1 MGYKKRQFNHNNNK
15 KYNKNSYIN
24 NNNNENNK
32 NSFSTNMVQIP
43 NNNNNNFNNSN
54 RGRGRSFVRQN
65 KQRPYRSFK
74 NKQDSNGNTNK
85 SNSHRNNKHKTNKK
99 GNNKKH
105 KSIIIEKEQLTAL
118 VAGDHVQITTK
129 HNQIID
135 GIVYCSIPQVPPL
148 CIIHHY
154 NPQRTKNVHVI
165 ALHEIS
171 RCIKFDEPRQERE
184 VELRPINDENA
195 NEILEKNMAERKEKM
210 DTLNIRVDD
219 VIQDLFDFLYKTLP
233 NKCKWNENQIEFP
246 EMKMSIVAPYK
257 TLNVNRKEH
266 GHHNKS
272 VEYVETQLLTFWT
285 KHSNE
290 TTTKATKKQKNKKQK
305 KKSIKKHALNM
316 VSNMMP
322 SNNALLG
329 NTNSA
334 PFGLQNINLMN
345 GQLQNAVDSNV
356 AVQQLLLM
364 NGLNNYPFNAAQQ
377 QQQAVINNDGNNNSA
392 VPPRRLNMR
401 NNNQLRERGRGGQR
415 GRSMRGRGRGQQR
428 QRGRGRGQRGRGQ
441 RGRGQRGNGRGN

>member
-1 MGYKKRQFNHNNNK
+1 MG
-15 KYNKNSYIN
+15 
-24 NNNNENNK
+24 
-32 NSFSTNMVQIP
+32 
-43 NNNNNNFNNSN
+43 
-54 RGRGRSFVRQN
+54 
-65 KQRPYRSFK
+65 
-74 NKQDSNGNTNK
+74 
-85 SNSHRNNKHKTNKK
+85 HKTNKK

-210 DTLNIRVDD
+210 DTLN
-219 VIQDLFDFLYKTLP
+219 
-233 NKCKWNENQIEFP
+233 
-246 EMKMSIVAPYK
+246 
-257 TLNVNRKEH
+257 VNRKEH

-305 KKSIKKHALNM
+305 KKSIKKQAMNANQQMNANQNALNM

-334 PFGLQNINLMN
+334 PFGLQNIALMN
-345 GQLQNAVDSNV
+345 GQLQNAVDPNV

>member
-1 MGYKKRQFNHNNNK
+1 MG
-15 KYNKNSYIN
+15 
-24 NNNNENNK
+24 
-32 NSFSTNMVQIP
+32 
-43 NNNNNNFNNSN
+43 
-54 RGRGRSFVRQN
+54 
-65 KQRPYRSFK
+65 
-74 NKQDSNGNTNK
+74 
-85 SNSHRNNKHKTNKK
+85 
-99 GNNKKH
+99 
-105 KSIIIEKEQLTAL
+105 
-118 VAGDHVQITTK
+118 
-129 HNQIID
+129 
-135 GIVYCSIPQVPPL
+135 
-148 CIIHHY
+148 
-154 NPQRTKNVHVI
+154 
-165 ALHEIS
+165 
-171 RCIKFDEPRQERE
+171 
-184 VELRPINDENA
+184 
-195 NEILEKNMAERKEKM
+195 KM

-219 VIQDLFDFLYKTLP
+219 VIQDLFDFLYKTWA

-305 KKSIKKHALNM
+305 KKSIKKQQMNANQNALNM

-345 GQLQNAVDSNV
+345 GQLQNAVDPNV

-415 GRSMRGRGRGQQR
+415 GR
-428 QRGRGRGQRGRGQ
+428 GRGQRGRGQ